1 MPGNLIEFNSAADYN
16 FKMAS
21 IELTPGTLFSVVL
34 YTKLYTW
41 DTAYG
46 FGEIAIS
53 NTLDN
58 FDQLSAMLVSGS
70 YGGIVSLHWT
80 GNLPIKSNEF
90 IVARTQTQF
99 IGINI
104 LQIKYIPLHL
114 GHSFYAS
121 KQ

>member
-58 FDQLSAMLVSGS
+58 FDQRSAMLVSGS

-80 GNLPIKSNEF
+80 GNLPIKTNEF

-99 IGINI
+99 VGIHL

-114 GHSFYAS
+114 GHSFYAN

>member
-58 FDQLSAMLVSGS
+58 FDQRSAMLVSGS

-80 GNLPIKSNEF
+80 GNLPIKTNEF

-99 IGINI
+99 IGVHV

-114 GHSFYAS
+114 EKSFYAI